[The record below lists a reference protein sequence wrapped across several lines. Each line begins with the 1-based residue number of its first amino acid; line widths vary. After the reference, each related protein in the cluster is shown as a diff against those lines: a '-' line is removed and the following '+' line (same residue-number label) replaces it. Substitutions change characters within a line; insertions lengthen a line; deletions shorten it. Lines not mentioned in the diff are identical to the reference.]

1 MAGNSRLFDP
11 SGLGQPPA
19 KGHYWRILQPWV
31 YSLVGLLFVAVVLA
45 LFYPE
50 WKKGQNMKG
59 RLQAMQADIQNQKQ
73 ELGELQ
79 ELSGRLQDDPFTVE
93 RMARDTL
100 SVARPGEV
108 IFKFQPY
115 ATNVNSPGEVKG
127 VIRQR
132 TARQSP

>member
-59 RLQAMQADIQNQKQ
+59 RLQALQSDIQNQKQ

-115 ATNVNSPGEVKG
+115 ATNVNTPGEAKG
-127 VIRQR
+127 LMRQR

>member
-59 RLQAMQADIQNQKQ
+59 RLQALQADIQNQKQ

-115 ATNVNSPGEVKG
+115 ATNVNTPGEVKG
-127 VIRQR
+127 VMRQR

>member
-115 ATNVNSPGEVKG
+115 ATNVNTPGEVKG

>member
-59 RLQAMQADIQNQKQ
+59 RLQALQSDIQNQKQ

-115 ATNVNSPGEVKG
+115 ATNVNTPGEAKG

>member
-11 SGLGQPPA
+11 RGLGQPPER
-19 KGHYWRILQPWV
+19 GHTWRILQPWA
-31 YSLVGLLFVAVVLA
+31 YALVGLLFVAVVLA

-59 RLQAMQADIQNQKQ
+59 RLQALQADIQNQKQ

-115 ATNVNSPGEVKG
+115 ATNVNTPGEAKG
-127 VIRQR
+127 VMRQR

>member
-59 RLQAMQADIQNQKQ
+59 RLQAMQAEIQNQKQ
-73 ELGELQ
+73 ELGDLQ

-115 ATNVNSPGEVKG
+115 ATNVNTPGEAKG
-127 VIRQR
+127 LMRQR

>member
-73 ELGELQ
+73 ELGDLQ

-115 ATNVNSPGEVKG
+115 ATNVNTPGEAKG
-127 VIRQR
+127 LMRQR
-132 TARQSP
+132 TARPSP

>member
-59 RLQAMQADIQNQKQ
+59 RLQALQTDIQNQKQ

-79 ELSGRLQDDPFTVE
+79 ELSGRLQDYPFTVE

-115 ATNVNSPGEVKG
+115 ATNVNTPGEVKG
-127 VIRQR
+127 VMRQR

>member
-19 KGHYWRILQPWV
+19 KGQYWRILQPWV

-73 ELGELQ
+73 ELGDLQ

-115 ATNVNSPGEVKG
+115 ATNVNTPGEAKG
-127 VIRQR
+127 LMRQR

>member
-59 RLQAMQADIQNQKQ
+59 RLQALQTDIQNQKQ

-115 ATNVNSPGEVKG
+115 VTNVNTPGEAKG
-127 VIRQR
+127 VMRQR

>member
-59 RLQAMQADIQNQKQ
+59 RLQALQTDIQIQKQ

-115 ATNVNSPGEVKG
+115 ATNVNTPGEAKG
-127 VIRQR
+127 VMRQR

>member
-59 RLQAMQADIQNQKQ
+59 RLQALQTDIQNQKQ

-115 ATNVNSPGEVKG
+115 ATNVNTLGEAKG
-127 VIRQR
+127 VMRQR

>member
-59 RLQAMQADIQNQKQ
+59 RLQALQTDIQNQKQ

-115 ATNVNSPGEVKG
+115 ATNVNTPGGAKG
-127 VIRQR
+127 VMRQR

>member
-59 RLQAMQADIQNQKQ
+59 RLQALQSDIQNQKQ

-115 ATNVNSPGEVKG
+115 ATNVNTPGEVKG

>member
-1 MAGNSRLFDP
+1 
-11 SGLGQPPA
+11 
-19 KGHYWRILQPWV
+19 
-31 YSLVGLLFVAVVLA
+31 
-45 LFYPE
+45 
-50 WKKGQNMKG
+50 MKG
-59 RLQAMQADIQNQKQ
+59 RLQAMQAEIQNQKQ

-115 ATNVNSPGEVKG
+115 ATNVNTPGEAKG
-127 VIRQR
+127 VMRQR

>member
-11 SGLGQPPA
+11 SGLGQSPT
-19 KGHYWRILQPWV
+19 KGQYWRILQPWV

-73 ELGELQ
+73 ELGDLQ

-115 ATNVNSPGEVKG
+115 ATNVNTPGEAKG
-127 VIRQR
+127 LMRQR

>member
-31 YSLVGLLFVAVVLA
+31 YSVVGLLFVAVVLA

-59 RLQAMQADIQNQKQ
+59 RLQALQADIQNQKQ

-115 ATNVNSPGEVKG
+115 ATNVNTPGEAKG
-127 VIRQR
+127 VMRQR

>member
-31 YSLVGLLFVAVVLA
+31 YSLVGLLVVAVVLA

-59 RLQAMQADIQNQKQ
+59 RLQALQSDIQNQKQ

-115 ATNVNSPGEVKG
+115 ATNVNTPGEAKG
-127 VIRQR
+127 LMRQR

>member
-11 SGLGQPPA
+11 SGLGQPPT
-19 KGHYWRILQPWV
+19 KGQYWRILQPWV

-73 ELGELQ
+73 ELGDLQ

-115 ATNVNSPGEVKG
+115 ATNVNTPGEAKG
-127 VIRQR
+127 LMRQR

>member
-73 ELGELQ
+73 ELGDLQ

-115 ATNVNSPGEVKG
+115 ATNVNIPGEAKG
-127 VIRQR
+127 LMRQR

>member
-59 RLQAMQADIQNQKQ
+59 RLQALQSDIQNQKQ

-115 ATNVNSPGEVKG
+115 ATNVNTPGEAKG
-127 VIRQR
+127 VMRQR

>member
-1 MAGNSRLFDP
+1 
-11 SGLGQPPA
+11 
-19 KGHYWRILQPWV
+19 
-31 YSLVGLLFVAVVLA
+31 VAVVLA

-59 RLQAMQADIQNQKQ
+59 RLQAMQAEIQNQKQ

-115 ATNVNSPGEVKG
+115 ATNVNTPGEAKG
-127 VIRQR
+127 VMRQR

>member
-73 ELGELQ
+73 ELGDLQ

-115 ATNVNSPGEVKG
+115 ATNVNTPGEAKG
-127 VIRQR
+127 LMRQR

>member
-50 WKKGQNMKG
+50 WKKGQSMKG
-59 RLQAMQADIQNQKQ
+59 RLQALQADIQNQKQ

-115 ATNVNSPGEVKG
+115 ATNMNTPGEAKG
-127 VIRQR
+127 VMRQR

>member
-59 RLQAMQADIQNQKQ
+59 RLQAMQAEIQNQKQ

-115 ATNVNSPGEVKG
+115 ATNVNTPGEVKG

-132 TARQSP
+132 TARQTR

>member
-59 RLQAMQADIQNQKQ
+59 RLQALQADIQNQKQ

-115 ATNVNSPGEVKG
+115 ATNMNTPGEAKG
-127 VIRQR
+127 VMRQR

>member
-59 RLQAMQADIQNQKQ
+59 RLHAMQADIQNQKQ
-73 ELGELQ
+73 ELGDLQ

-115 ATNVNSPGEVKG
+115 ATNVNTPGEAKG
-127 VIRQR
+127 LMRQR

>member
-59 RLQAMQADIQNQKQ
+59 RLQALQADIQNQKQ

-115 ATNVNSPGEVKG
+115 ATNMNTPGEAKG
-127 VIRQR
+127 VMRKR

>member
-59 RLQAMQADIQNQKQ
+59 RLQALQPDIQNQKQ

-115 ATNVNSPGEVKG
+115 ATNVNTPGEAKG
-127 VIRQR
+127 VMRQR

>member
-73 ELGELQ
+73 ELGDLQ

-115 ATNVNSPGEVKG
+115 ATNVNTPGEVKG

>member
-59 RLQAMQADIQNQKQ
+59 RLQALQAEIQNQKQ

-115 ATNVNSPGEVKG
+115 ATNVNTPGEVTG
-127 VIRQR
+127 VNRNR
-132 TARQSP
+132 TARQTR

>member
-59 RLQAMQADIQNQKQ
+59 RLQAMQAEIQNQKQ

-115 ATNVNSPGEVKG
+115 ATNVNTPGEVKG
-127 VIRQR
+127 VIRNR
-132 TARQSP
+132 TARQTR

>member
-1 MAGNSRLFDP
+1 M
-11 SGLGQPPA
+11 
-19 KGHYWRILQPWV
+19 
-31 YSLVGLLFVAVVLA
+31 AVVLA

-59 RLQAMQADIQNQKQ
+59 RLQALQSDIQNQKQ

-115 ATNVNSPGEVKG
+115 ATNVNTPGEAKG
-127 VIRQR
+127 LMRQR

>member
-19 KGHYWRILQPWV
+19 KGHYWRILQPLV

-59 RLQAMQADIQNQKQ
+59 RLQALQSDIQNQKQ

-115 ATNVNSPGEVKG
+115 ATNVNTPGEAKG
-127 VIRQR
+127 LMRQR

>member
-50 WKKGQNMKG
+50 WKNGQNMKG

-73 ELGELQ
+73 ELGDLQ

-115 ATNVNSPGEVKG
+115 ATNVNTPGEAKG
-127 VIRQR
+127 VMRQR

>member
-59 RLQAMQADIQNQKQ
+59 RLQALQTDIQNQKQ
-73 ELGELQ
+73 ELAELQ

-115 ATNVNSPGEVKG
+115 ATNVNTPGEVKG
-127 VIRQR
+127 VMRQR